1 MNERSVLTNYPLYV
15 QIAETFGD
23 RIASGELKSGER
35 LPPERELCQMLNVS
49 RMTLR
54 QALTELEARGL
65 IIRRQGDGTY
75 VAQPKIERNA
85 TKLVAFTDAI
95 RQKGYIPAAKILF
108 MEKRFADAR
117 IARDLNIPMAAPVY
131 YYQRLRLVN
140 QEPLMLEKCYLPVS
154 RFAGLER
161 FDLENR
167 SVYEILR
174 SEYNVRIDHS
184 QQSLEAVVA
193 TEYEAELLG
202 VPPGAPMMLQ
212 HRLAFDADGVPIECG
227 EDIYRGD
234 RFVFVTDSAPFSME
248 E

>member
-1 MNERSVLTNYPLYV
+1 MSEKVVSTIYPLYV
-15 QIAETFGD
+15 QIAETFAD
-23 RIASGELKSGER
+23 RIAGGELKPGDR

-65 IIRRQGDGTY
+65 IVRRQGDGTY
-75 VAQPKIERNA
+75 VAEPKIERNA

-95 RQKGYIPAAKILF
+95 RQKGYRPSAKILF
-108 MEKRFADAR
+108 FEKRFADAR
-117 IARDLNIPMAAPVY
+117 VAKDLKIPLAAAVY
-131 YYQRLRLVN
+131 YYQRLRFVN
-140 QEPLMLEKCYLPVS
+140 QEPLMLEKCYLPIS
-154 RFAGLER
+154 RFAGLENY
-161 FDLENR
+161 DLENR

-174 SEYNVRIDHS
+174 TEYNVRIDHS
-184 QQSLEAVVA
+184 QQSLEAVIA

-202 VPPGAPMMLQ
+202 VQVGAAMMLQ
-212 HRLAFDADGVPIECG
+212 HRLAFDIDGVPIECG

-234 RFVFVTDSAPFSME
+234 RFIFVTDSAPFSME

>member
-1 MNERSVLTNYPLYV
+1 MNEKIVPSVYPLYV
-15 QIAETFGD
+15 QIAETFSD
-23 RIASGELKSGER
+23 RIASGELKPGDR

-54 QALTELEARGL
+54 QALNELESRGL
-65 IIRRQGDGTY
+65 VVRRQGDGTY

-95 RQKGYIPAAKILF
+95 RQKGYRPSAKIILF
-108 MEKRFADAR
+108 EKRFADAR
-117 IARDLNIPMAAPVY
+117 IAKELNISLAAPVY
-131 YYQRLRLVN
+131 YYQRLRFVN
-140 QEPLMLEKCYLPVS
+140 QEAVMLEKCYLPVN
-154 RFAGLER
+154 RFPGLEQ

-174 SEYNVRIDHS
+174 TEFNVRIDHS

-193 TEYEAELLG
+193 TEYEAGLLG
-202 VPPGAPMMLQ
+202 VAIGAAMMLQ
-212 HRLAFDADGVPIECG
+212 HRLAFDSDGVPIECG

-234 RFVFVTDSAPFSME
+234 RFIFVTDSAPFSME